1 MGRVERPRSTGR
13 DVITIASSLGL
24 KSARTARGAVPT
36 GTPRLTK
43 GGQPYLRSSVSG
55 WRLAVSENQNS
66 DKIAAQGGMT
76 FRSKA
81 AAFGYPVR
89 VFSSR
94 SWPPN
99 LNLIPLTWS

>member
-1 MGRVERPRSTGR
+1 MPP
-13 DVITIASSLGL
+13 
-24 KSARTARGAVPT
+24 RTARGAVPT
-36 GTPRLTK
+36 WTPRLTK
-43 GGQPYLRSSVSG
+43 GSQPYLRSAVSG

-76 FRSKA
+76 FRYKA
-81 AAFGYPVR
+81 AAFGYPVQ

-99 LNLIPLTWS
+99 LNLITRSWLLIAET